1 MPLCI
6 PVPPFP
12 APGTP
17 RGRNLRLVPQP
28 SRRASPYGVGSK
40 AFPALPP
47 EGETEDAV
55 LRRDR
60 GQVLWFLSGAKGQS
74 LGFPLGL
81 RAGDGFGC
89 LETWGEGNNGQPG
102 PHILL
107 VCGDRAGGSVGG
119 HP

>member
-1 MPLCI
+1 M
-6 PVPPFP
+6 
-12 APGTP
+12 
-17 RGRNLRLVPQP
+17 
-28 SRRASPYGVGSK
+28 
-40 AFPALPP
+40 
-47 EGETEDAV
+47 

-89 LETWGEGNNGQPG
+89 LETWGEGNNGQPC

-107 VCGDRAGGSVGG
+107 VCGDRAGGMVGG
-119 HP
+119 PP